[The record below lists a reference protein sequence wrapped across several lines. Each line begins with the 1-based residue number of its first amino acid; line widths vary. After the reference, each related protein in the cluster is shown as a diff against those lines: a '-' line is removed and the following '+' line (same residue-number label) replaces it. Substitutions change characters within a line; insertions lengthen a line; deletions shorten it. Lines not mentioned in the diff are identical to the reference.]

1 LDSSKRRSRHVFPW
15 IRPAGEPPAPKSGR
29 DALRSCLSVR
39 FGSLFPGY
47 FALVMATGIVSIT
60 ARNLGHHG
68 IGWALFSCNILAYL
82 LFWSAGLFRLVTNG
96 SGMLREIT
104 HHETGAGFLTI
115 VAGTSVLG
123 SEFATF
129 QLAAWVV
136 PVLFAAAVL
145 FWWGFLYAFLA
156 GVTERPRKPSLET
169 GFSGQW
175 LLVVVAT
182 ESLAVLGADILR
194 QFGGP
199 PALAFACYAWVLLG
213 AVFYLVLEAVV
224 LYRFA
229 FVPMSPDEVTGPWWI
244 NEGAAAIT
252 VLAGTK
258 LMAVSGL
265 HVGQFAM
272 RDLLAPLMVA
282 LWAEATFWIP
292 LLLLLF
298 AWKHM
303 VRHRLLR
310 YAPGQW
316 SVVFPLGM
324 YAAATLQLGQAYDLP
339 FLHFVP
345 AGFFWIAFLAWV
357 MAFVGAMHGVARG
370 LTA

>member
-1 LDSSKRRSRHVFPW
+1 MIIHRNRGLIQDW
-15 IRPAGEPPAPKSGR
+15 
-29 DALRSCLSVR
+29 LSVG
-39 FGSLFPGY
+39 FSSLFPGY

-82 LFWSAGLFRLVTNG
+82 LFWTAGLFRLVTDG

-156 GVTERPRKPSLET
+156 GVFERPRKPSLEA

-194 QFGGP
+194 QFDGP

-213 AVFYLVLEAVV
+213 AVFYLLLEAVV

-258 LMAVSGL
+258 LMAMSGL

-310 YAPGQW
+310 YAPDQW

-345 AGFFWIAFLAWV
+345 AGFFWVALLAWV